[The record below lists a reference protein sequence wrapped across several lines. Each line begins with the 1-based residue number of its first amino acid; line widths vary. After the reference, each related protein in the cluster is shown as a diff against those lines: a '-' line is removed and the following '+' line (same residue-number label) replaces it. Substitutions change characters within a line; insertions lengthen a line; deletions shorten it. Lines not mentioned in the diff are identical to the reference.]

1 MFSTQLGK
9 SPFSVNLEST
19 TGFWKEDLRMKEIS
33 RAARMRAP
41 LENLRP
47 VCSGIAHSMAA
58 KRARKERHA
67 HMKPWD
73 IPTHVLLDG
82 MEKMRE

>member
-1 MFSTQLGK
+1 
-9 SPFSVNLEST
+9 
-19 TGFWKEDLRMKEIS
+19 MKEIS
-33 RAARMRAP
+33 RAVRMRAP
-41 LENLRP
+41 LENLRL
-47 VCSGIAHSMAA
+47 VCSRIAQSMVA
-58 KRARKERHA
+58 KRARKERLA